1 MLETTLVALQDFTLD
16 KVFDESGRK
25 ALFSDFGKI
34 LQQGFAY
41 LPAGICMSTMG
52 RHVSYEQA
60 IAWKVLAAEENAVH
74 CLAFS
79 FVNWS
84 FV

>member
-1 MLETTLVALQDFTLD
+1 MAELLSAYL
-16 KVFDESGRK
+16 
-25 ALFSDFGKI
+25 LFF
-34 LQQGFAY
+34 QGFAY

-60 IAWKVLAAEENAVH
+60 TAWKVLAEEDNSVH

-79 FVNWS
+79 FINWS

>member
-1 MLETTLVALQDFTLD
+1 MLNNTLLGSKFFALG
-16 KVFDESGRK
+16 VF
-25 ALFSDFGKI
+25 
-34 LQQGFAY
+34 QGFAY
-41 LPAGICMSTMG
+41 LPGGICMSTMG
-52 RHVSYEQA
+52 RHITYEQA
-60 IAWKVLAAEENAVH
+60 IAWKVLAADETTVH